1 MELQGR
7 FCSFSQS
14 CCGGSHREADVIMSY
29 KHKGVVIYRDYLSVS
44 QNGDT
49 ERETQLAGNRITLRK
64 DMTAVSKSWICCVC
78 DVGGTIIII

>member
-14 CCGGSHREADVIMSY
+14 CCGGSHREADVIMFY

-44 QNGDT
+44 QNSDT
-49 ERETQLAGNRITLRK
+49 EGETQLAGNCITLKK
-64 DMTAVSKSWICCVC
+64 DTTAQSPEAGFAVCVTW
-78 DVGGTIIII
+78 VVP